1 MILKVINFHYFR
13 FQTSYSNGD
22 LTVTTHRIYW
32 SSKVQP
38 EIVLEL
44 SLVVLVEEESSGG
57 FMKSEKLVLHLSLPP
72 PSKYSCTLS

>member
-1 MILKVINFHYFR
+1 M
-13 FQTSYSNGD
+13 
-22 LTVTTHRIYW
+22 TTHRIYW